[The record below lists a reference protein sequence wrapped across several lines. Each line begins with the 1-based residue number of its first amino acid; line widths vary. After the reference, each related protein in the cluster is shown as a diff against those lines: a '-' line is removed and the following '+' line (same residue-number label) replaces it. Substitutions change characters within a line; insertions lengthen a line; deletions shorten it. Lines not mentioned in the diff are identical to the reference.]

1 MLIVML
7 ARVLKGLGHSLRKLG
22 AFVVLVG
29 VIAAVSAIIA
39 IPLWYFSS
47 NFAVG
52 YTIFVIAL
60 LGAAALYALISRFIR
75 LGREPQAMRLYL
87 NRRILPILKTAAV
100 VIATAAVIY
109 AIALLISRGFT
120 VLSIV
125 TAVLWILLLGFL
137 RYARRGKG

>member
-1 MLIVML
+1 ML

-22 AFVVLVG
+22 AFVVLLS
-29 VIAAVSAIIA
+29 VIAVVSAIIA

-47 NFAVG
+47 NFAAG

-60 LGAAALYALISRFIR
+60 LSAALLYALIIKFVR
-75 LGREPQAMRLYL
+75 LGREPEALRLYL

-100 VIATAAVIY
+100 VIASASVIY
-109 AIALLISRGFT
+109 AIALLISRGYT

-137 RYARRGKG
+137 RYARRGKR